1 MNTFSKKAKWIGL
14 GESFFHTG
22 IVSPAM
28 QLRKTFE
35 YNGNGDVECLI
46 CGLGCYVLYINGVRV
61 GEDLFAPAFT
71 AYDKRSL
78 YLRYDVSSYL
88 TKGQNVIAVKLGD
101 GHFNQTTRDTW
112 NLYNASWRNYPRL
125 LLELFENG
133 ETVLS
138 SNETWKATYDGPTVH
153 NAIRTGE
160 FYDARKEDGW
170 RAVGYDDSS
179 WENVKIVRS
188 PGGIIE
194 EQTMPSIKEM
204 DALKPVSITKCEKGW
219 LCDFGKN
226 IAGYVGIKMSGKAG
240 DTVTIRYS
248 ENLNGNEID
257 QKNISCYVLS
267 GEFSCDKYT
276 FSGNGVEEWKPD
288 FAYHG
293 FRYVEI
299 SGVDEMPDIDSITAY
314 HVYTEIEKTGSFSC
328 SNELVQWIYDATIL
342 SFLNNYH
349 GYPEDC
355 PHREKNGWTGD
366 AWLSSHYA
374 VTSFDI
380 KESYKKWL
388 VDICDTQRITG
399 QICSIAPTSG
409 WGYNWGS
416 GPSFDFVLFFL
427 PYITYIENGDVSLLE
442 YAYPFMKKY
451 LGFAETFEIQNGTV
465 QYGLGDWQ
473 APKGEEVSN
482 RFSDS
487 CFYYAMFDVAA
498 KVAALLGDGECKD
511 SYANKAESIKST
523 LKKLYISDDGVD
535 TNGEGAL
542 SYALFFGL
550 VEGEL
555 AEKLAKMLAEKVK
568 ANEYKFTTG
577 IFGTK
582 AVLAALSK
590 YGYTDVAFKM
600 VNRTDFP
607 SFGYWK
613 ELGAT
618 TLWETWKGDMSKNHH
633 MFGTVICW
641 MKNDI
646 AGLQNVGVAY
656 DKCNIKPYFFD
667 EKCDASASLITPRG
681 KLSVAWTKDGDK
693 FRLRAEIPSGTEA
706 TLILGEDKRVIECGT
721 VDIEIEL

>member
-1 MNTFSKKAKWIGL
+1 
-14 GESFFHTG
+14 
-22 IVSPAM
+22 
-28 QLRKTFE
+28 
-35 YNGNGDVECLI
+35 
-46 CGLGCYVLYINGVRV
+46 
-61 GEDLFAPAFT
+61 
-71 AYDKRSL
+71 
-78 YLRYDVSSYL
+78 
-88 TKGQNVIAVKLGD
+88 
-101 GHFNQTTRDTW
+101 
-112 NLYNASWRNYPRL
+112 
-125 LLELFENG
+125 
-133 ETVLS
+133 
-138 SNETWKATYDGPTVH
+138 
-153 NAIRTGE
+153 
-160 FYDARKEDGW
+160 
-170 RAVGYDDSS
+170 
-179 WENVKIVRS
+179 
-188 PGGIIE
+188 
-194 EQTMPSIKEM
+194 
-204 DALKPVSITKCEKGW
+204 
-219 LCDFGKN
+219 
-226 IAGYVGIKMSGKAG
+226 MSGKAG

-618 TLWETWKGDMSKNHH
+618 TL
-633 MFGTVICW
+633 
-641 MKNDI
+641 
-646 AGLQNVGVAY
+646 
-656 DKCNIKPYFFD
+656 
-667 EKCDASASLITPRG
+667 
-681 KLSVAWTKDGDK
+681 
-693 FRLRAEIPSGTEA
+693 
-706 TLILGEDKRVIECGT
+706 
-721 VDIEIEL
+721 